1 MPANPTSC
9 RLGQELRRA
18 DDETFVKT
26 SGAATLG
33 LLVRFGRTG
42 LTAASLS
49 NGFLGI
55 ALRGSGATVFAFG
68 LTPVKGSGGRRGAKA
83 SADSRWPRLFPGF
96 LVLETWLKLELEL
109 TVSFARVLVPILGR
123 GRGTGPEMR
132 ALAEGLFAVVAF
144 CWLFGFCPRTPLI
157 SPFKRLKMP
166 ITEFPRSA
174 VC

>member
-26 SGAATLG
+26 NGAATLG

-55 ALRGSGATVFAFG
+55 ALRGAGATVFAFG

-83 SADSRWPRLFPGF
+83 SAESRCPKLFPGF
-96 LVLETWLKLELEL
+96 LVLETWLKLERGLAL
-109 TVSFARVLVPILGR
+109 SFARVLDPILGR

-132 ALAEGLFAVVAF
+132 ALTEGLCDVAVF
-144 CWLFGFCPRTPLI
+144 CWVFGFCPRTPLI
-157 SPFKRLKMP
+157 SPLNRLKMP
-166 ITEFPRSA
+166 ITELPRSA